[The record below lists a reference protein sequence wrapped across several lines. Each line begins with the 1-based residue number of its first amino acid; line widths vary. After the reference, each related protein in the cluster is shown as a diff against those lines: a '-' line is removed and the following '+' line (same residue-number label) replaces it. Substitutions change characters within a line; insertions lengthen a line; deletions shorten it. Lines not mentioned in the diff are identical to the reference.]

1 MRLPLERIDQSGQQ
15 AFFAFLLCGAITSL
29 STPQPGVEQIP
40 HGVAEQ
46 VEAVDRH
53 GQAQPGPERQPR
65 RNLHVLAT
73 LATQHAAP
81 ARDVRRQAEAQEAQR
96 GLGDDDATDVDAE
109 DDDERR
115 SDIGQ
120 HMAEEDPALAGSQR
134 LGGLEVIVLLDADHR
149 AAYHPRGRDATGD
162 TEHQDDLQYAAAGD
176 RHDGEQQ
183 E

>member
-1 MRLPLERIDQSGQQ
+1 MRLPIERGEQPGEESS
-15 AFFAFLLCGAITSL
+15 FAFLLCGAVTSL

-40 HGVAEQ
+40 HGITEQ
-46 VEAVDRH
+46 VEAVDGH
-53 GQAQPGPERQPR
+53 GQAKPGPERQPR
-65 RNLHVLAT
+65 RNLHVLAA

-96 GLGDDDATDVDAE
+96 SLRDDDATDVDAE

-134 LGGLEVIVLLDADHR
+134 LGGLEVVVFLDADHR
-149 AAYHPRGRDATGD
+149 AAYHPRGGDATGD
-162 TEHQDDLQYAAAGD
+162 AEHQDDLQYAAAGD